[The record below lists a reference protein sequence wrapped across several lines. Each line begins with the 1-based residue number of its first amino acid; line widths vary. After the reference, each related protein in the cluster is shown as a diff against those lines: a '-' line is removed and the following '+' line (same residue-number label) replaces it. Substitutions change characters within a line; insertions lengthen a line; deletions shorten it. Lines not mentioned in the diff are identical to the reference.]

1 MENNNLTNENE
12 KNLTSSEGIKID
24 TTIEG
29 IKVNKEGKEY
39 VSNPFL
45 FKEIMR
51 SKEQDELTNDAVQ
64 MLLLMIENISAKK
77 TYKDKEV
84 EKDCKQQ
91 AMLDCLQYWRGFDP
105 EKSNNPFAYFTS
117 VITNGLAKGW
127 NAFYPQNKQAPGA
140 IFTSIDNNIYSI

>member
-1 MENNNLTNENE
+1 
-12 KNLTSSEGIKID
+12 
-24 TTIEG
+24 
-29 IKVNKEGKEY
+29 
-39 VSNPFL
+39 
-45 FKEIMR
+45 
-51 SKEQDELTNDAVQ
+51 

>member
-1 MENNNLTNENE
+1 MSAQD
-12 KNLTSSEGIKID
+12 TSVEGIKI
-24 TTIEG
+24 
-29 IKVNKEGKEY
+29 NKNGEEY

-45 FKEIMR
+45 FKQIML
-51 SKEQDELTNDAVQ
+51 SKEQDKLTDDAIK
-64 MLLLMIENISAKK
+64 MLQLMIDKIAQAKY
-77 TYKDKEV
+77 YKDKDD

-91 AMLDCLQYWRGFDP
+91 AMLDCLLYWKRFDP

-127 NAFYPQNKQAPGA
+127 NAFHPQDKQVPGA